1 MSWRLPQVALGPSGV
16 GLSSA
21 AVASTPSV
29 GDTRTPNALPP
40 PTLHPRIPAEYLSPL
55 GQSGAFASGTLASG
69 ALENG
74 ALASG
79 TLASGALESGTLA
92 SGALERGALASG
104 ALASGTLAPRVANS
118 SASSQG
124 QPEQVPKSPRRSLDV
139 YLDLFKTHS
148 SAIAVQK
155 PKVSAAGAV
164 VQREAGPQKAGQ
176 RDAGPQ
182 KAVAVVPRDAG
193 PQKAGARTTSQII
206 SELNH
211 RYAEGGPSQS
221 EFEKL
226 GVIVH
231 AFDGSEEWA
240 SSQPWYPCVNNCPT
254 LTSTRVDFFSA
265 CMVSKSRPTTFNP
278 EADKGGIIYN
288 MKGIKPAVVC
298 GYSADSGTAYAEEGG
313 CFNREECSGDRFWN
327 CAFMP
332 WALDKLLEFQ
342 TEWSY
347 NEIILGHG
355 FEFEKRLDAIDAF
368 YYPREI
374 LKDDFDRLKAVDLT
388 VKAWSKGSGREIPF
402 IMFDVY
408 NVDKPFSQERPTVL
422 Y

>member
-55 GQSGAFASGTLASG
+55 GQSGA
-69 ALENG
+69 
-74 ALASG
+74 LASG

-92 SGALERGALASG
+92 SGALASGTLASG
-104 ALASGTLAPRVANS
+104 ALASGALESGALASGALAPRVANS

-124 QPEQVPKSPRRSLDV
+124 QPEQVPKSPRRSLNAFLDV
-139 YLDLFKTHS
+139 FKKRS
-148 SAIAVQK
+148 SAIAVPKPKVSAAGAVVQREAGPQNIPVPK

-182 KAVAVVPRDAG
+182 KAVAVVQHDAG
-193 PQKAGARTTSQII
+193 PQKAGARTRSQII

-240 SSQPWYPCVNNCPT
+240 SNQPWHPCVNNCPT
-254 LTSTRVDFFSA
+254 LTSAPVNFFSA
-265 CMVSKSRPTTFNP
+265 CMVSKSRPATFNP

-288 MKGIKPAVVC
+288 SQGIKPAVVC
-298 GYSADSGTAYAEEGG
+298 GIPLLHPLSPICGTPVSPIYQELIPFFRLLCGQWHCVCGRGRMLQSGGMLG
-313 CFNREECSGDRFWN
+313 RS
-327 CAFMP
+327 
-332 WALDKLLEFQ
+332 LLELRLHA
-342 TEWSY
+342 
-347 NEIILGHG
+347 LGIG
-355 FEFEKRLDAIDAF
+355 QASRVPDGGEL
-368 YYPREI
+368 
-374 LKDDFDRLKAVDLT
+374 
-388 VKAWSKGSGREIPF
+388 
-402 IMFDVY
+402 
-408 NVDKPFSQERPTVL
+408 Q
-422 Y
+422 